1 MKNKRTLIIAAV
13 VIALLAV
20 GIFVINGID
29 TDKKEPQIE
38 SAQTNT
44 VYKAEASELAEVK
57 VVSESGEIRA
67 INKGKSDWTINDLP
81 EGEIDPQKAYS
92 LAGTVSTIISKNK
105 YDAPADLSEYGLDN
119 PAVTVTITK
128 KNGETDTVYI
138 GDLSPVLG
146 EYFIMLDG
154 DSSVYTL
161 YSYKVDSL
169 LKPLSYYKEFD
180 RFNINIDDITGVRI
194 EQENGTID
202 LRLKDKDKQSM
213 ANVWE
218 MTEPYEVNANDDYI
232 DNKILAPIEDI
243 SLTNPIEDT
252 AFKSNPSKLI
262 ITVRPFNSENGKY
275 DKEYTETLLIGDT
288 NGSLAQVKYD
298 DKIYE
303 TPASSV
309 DFVNENAFNIASKM
323 QALVDISLVKSVTVE
338 YGDEKHVMDIKQS
351 GGKYTFMLDGKETD
365 AKISQ
370 EIYRNIIGIPVDA
383 LYSGDATKE
392 TVLKLT
398 FDGIK
403 DSDDTVVE
411 FKQFDDLNS
420 VMERN
425 GEAQFTA
432 KTSKLREF
440 ITLFDAYVK
449 SNE

>member
-38 SAQTNT
+38 NTQTNT

-67 INKGKSDWTINDLP
+67 VNKGKSDWTINDLP
-81 EGEIDPQKAYS
+81 EGEIDTQKAYS

-243 SLTNPIEDT
+243 SLTNPIEDA
-252 AFKSNPSKLI
+252 AFKSYPSKLI

-288 NGSLAQVKYD
+288 NGSVTQVKYD

-370 EIYRNIIGIPVDA
+370 EIYRIIIGIPVDA

-432 KTSKLREF
+432 KTSKLKEF